1 MSENIEFCAFLSI
14 RYLNPLLMGSAHD
27 WAEQNMPKEMPD
39 GIIRIRNFHIAPD
52 RGMTILWF
60 DTQEHLDA
68 AFPFMKEFQQQL
80 AQRFEARIEAQK
92 GITSPEMD
100 FGD

>member
-1 MSENIEFCAFLSI
+1 
-14 RYLNPLLMGSAHD
+14 
-27 WAEQNMPKEMPD
+27 
-39 GIIRIRNFHIAPD
+39 
-52 RGMTILWF
+52 MTIVWF

>member
-1 MSENIEFCAFLSI
+1 MHKVINITYETDI
-14 RYLNPLLMGSAHD
+14 
-27 WAEQNMPKEMPD
+27 
-39 GIIRIRNFHIAPD
+39 
-52 RGMTILWF
+52 
-60 DTQEHLDA
+60 
-68 AFPFMKEFQQQL
+68 EFQQQL